1 MARIATQTFVEI
13 AVLMAVSVAVGLGVN
28 TARQDNQSVAL
39 ARNYFARPD
48 AVRTVLP
55 AGAPAEALSEPATG
69 ASTEFAGSYLGVH
82 RAKFDE
88 VRSWFE
94 DPKLTAGLHV
104 FVDARD
110 QGLFDSGRI
119 PGAVLVDHYRSDRYL
134 PDALNILLPAER
146 VIVYC
151 HGGDCEDS
159 IFLSHTLIENGIE
172 PDHIY
177 VFEGGY
183 EEWEAQGMPV
193 ERTEWSS

>member
-1 MARIATQTFVEI
+1 MVRTAGQTLVEI
-13 AVLMAVSVAVGLGVN
+13 VALLTVSVAVGLGVN
-28 TARQDNQSVAL
+28 AARQDHQSVTL

-48 AVRTVLP
+48 TVRT
-55 AGAPAEALSEPATG
+55 AAPVGTAAEASSQPATASSAEFEG
-69 ASTEFAGSYLGVH
+69 AHLGVH

-88 VRSWFE
+88 VRAWFE
-94 DPKLTAGLHV
+94 DPKLTAGLYV

-110 QGLFDSGRI
+110 QGMFDSGRI

-134 PDALNILLPAER
+134 PDALNLLLPAER

-159 IFLSHTLIENGIE
+159 IFLSHTLIENGVE

-177 VFEGGY
+177 VYEGGF
-183 EEWEAQGMPV
+183 EEWEARGMPV
-193 ERTEWSS
+193 EKTEWSS